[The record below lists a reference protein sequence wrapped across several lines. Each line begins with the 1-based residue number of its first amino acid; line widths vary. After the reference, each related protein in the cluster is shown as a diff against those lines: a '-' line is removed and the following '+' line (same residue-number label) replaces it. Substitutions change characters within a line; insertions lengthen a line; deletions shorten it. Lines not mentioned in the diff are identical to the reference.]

1 MPMRT
6 DLCMVA
12 VVFVVGMQVG
22 AVWFYSWYHTA
33 LTCQHKLCLQ
43 GNELE
48 RLASL
53 ESGAKAQNVLLLELL
68 ARGSFDVLRDRPNAP
83 PELPPLDE
91 RTPEALVRAVH
102 QRLDKKL
109 SLVSHKHAEFGLMN
123 AMMPSRDK
131 KVNRPERMD
140 DFVAATKPKLWS
152 VPVREVRGGGY
163 INATHHVI
171 ARLRILPGGR
181 GGGGDSGGG
190 AEMWRREITLQ
201 PSSYSRRY
209 ETPPLSLG
217 CMLERAPFAL
227 RGS

>member
-1 MPMRT
+1 MGARDRRICMPMRT

-33 LTCQHKLCLQ
+33 ITCQHKLCLQ

-68 ARGSFDVLRDRPNAP
+68 ARESFDAHRDPNAP
-83 PELPPLDE
+83 PPLPPLDE

-102 QRLDKKL
+102 QRLDPKL

-123 AMMPSRDK
+123 ALLPSRDRP
-131 KVNRPERMD
+131 VNRPERME
-140 DFVAATKPKLWS
+140 DFVATTRPKLWS
-152 VPVREVRGGGY
+152 VPVREVPGGGY
-163 INATHHVI
+163 INATRYVTAHVGV
-171 ARLRILPGGR
+171 RPGVR
-181 GGGGDSGGG
+181 GGVAGGG
-190 AEMWRREITLQ
+190 AGGRPETWRREKSWQ
-201 PSSYSRRY
+201 PSSSSPR
-209 ETPPLSLG
+209 
-217 CMLERAPFAL
+217 
-227 RGS
+227 